1 MLTSSPSTAPSRHR
15 FGVRAKLRLA
25 FTGMAGLTIAAVLV
39 GLWSFAAVED
49 PLGRIVGNSLPGLE
63 LAKRLAVDSG
73 GLVMAAPTLE
83 AADRPEE
90 RERRFAEIQARGRA
104 LVGLVDALEAR
115 QPGTTTVAALRN
127 GASALIAVLEE
138 ANTAVAERQ
147 AIRTRRD
154 NALAAL
160 GRGVDAFTEQL
171 APIIESTGI
180 DLRTQGDT
188 LGVSLDWELDGVA
201 DALAGLLNAEA
212 QRAAVAILSES
223 APSDTQEATATALAS
238 LRALRA
244 NAPTTHPIDPTEETL
259 NRLTAP
265 DPATR
270 AAARAALERET
281 AVAAGA
287 YLQDLQRAAD
297 AARALGRESL
307 PPLLTKGLGNFRAY
321 LEIGSHATTVAGL
334 LREAAQAV
342 DDRRLTQLEEQF
354 ASARV
359 LLTNRLKPLR
369 RTADVRITGLL
380 DAADHLLSFG
390 SGDSGLFALRRAE
403 LAVAQRIQR
412 ILDDSRSLATV
423 FSDRVGEQTDRIKAE
438 ADTDALAAL
447 QAMAAG
453 RYSLALVAA
462 VSLIAALALG
472 WLVVRRMILAPL
484 HHLSQAMRAIAAGRL
499 DTPIPATRADEIGE
513 MTQALTVFRDI
524 ASRTRDAHAQ
534 AEAERE
540 RAAQERRRTMIE
552 LAESFEN
559 RVRSVLDRVA
569 AAADAMQT
577 MAQRMSDNAR
587 TTTRETSTAADTSR
601 LAEDSVQAVAA
612 ATDTLSRAIRDIG
625 DRVQRSSVIARDAVG
640 AVARSNRTI
649 DELSD
654 STRKIGA
661 VMQLINGIASQ
672 TNLLALN
679 ATIEAAHAGDAGK
692 GFAVVAHEVKALAGQ
707 VGAAT
712 EDIARQIAS
721 MRTVAEEAVE
731 AIQSIDATIRHIN
744 DLTNAV
750 ALSAEEQSRAT
761 QDIARNV
768 LVASDGS
775 MRVRGSIES
784 VARAATESG
793 ATAGQ
798 VLSASSTVLD
808 EIHALSQQ
816 VERLVEH
823 MRAG

>member
-1 MLTSSPSTAPSRHR
+1 MVNPTPSTARTRHR
-15 FGVRAKLRLA
+15 FGVLAKLRLA
-25 FTGMAGLTIAAVLV
+25 FTGMAGLTISAVLV
-39 GLWSFAAVED
+39 GLLSFAAVED
-49 PLGRIVGNSLPGLE
+49 PLGRIVGTSLPGLE
-63 LAKRLAVDSG
+63 LAKRLAADSG
-73 GLVMAAPTLE
+73 GLVMAAPSLD
-83 AADRPEE
+83 AADRTEE
-90 RERRFAEIQARGRA
+90 RERRFAEIQARGRT

-138 ANTAVAERQ
+138 ENAAVAERQ
-147 AIRTRRD
+147 AIQARRD

-212 QRAAVAILSES
+212 QRAAVASLPGRG
-223 APSDTQEATATALAS
+223 PSD
-238 LRALRA
+238 
-244 NAPTTHPIDPTEETL
+244 HPE
-259 NRLTAP
+259 
-265 DPATR
+265 
-270 AAARAALERET
+270 AAARTTLEREIAT
-281 AVAAGA
+281 AAGA
-287 YLQDLQRAAD
+287 YLQGLQRAAD
-297 AARALGRESL
+297 AARALGRDSL

-321 LEIGSHATTVAGL
+321 LEIGGHATTVAGL
-334 LREAAQAV
+334 LREAAQAA

-369 RTADVRITGLL
+369 RAADARVTGLL

-390 SGDSGLFALRRAE
+390 SGDTGLFAARRAE
-403 LAVAQRIQR
+403 LAAARRVQR

-438 ADTDALAAL
+438 ADADALAAL

-453 RYSLALVAA
+453 RFSLALVAA
-462 VSLIAALALG
+462 VSLFAALALG
-472 WLVVRRMILAPL
+472 WLVVRRMILVPL

-499 DTPIPATRADEIGE
+499 DTPIPDARADEIGE
-513 MTQALTVFRDI
+513 MTQALTIFRDI
-524 ASRTRDAHAQ
+524 ASRTRDVHAQ

-552 LAESFEN
+552 LAESFES

-587 TTTRETSTAADTSR
+587 ATTRETSTAADTSR

-612 ATDTLSRAIRDIG
+612 ATDTLSRAIRDVG
-625 DRVQRSSVIARDAVG
+625 DRVRRSSVIARDAVG

-744 DLTNAV
+744 DLTTAV
-750 ALSAEEQSRAT
+750 ALSTEEQSRAT

-768 LVASDGS
+768 LLASDGS
-775 MRVRGSIES
+775 LRVRGSIES

-793 ATAGQ
+793 ETAGQ
-798 VLSASSTVLD
+798 VLSASSTVLG